1 MAELNEQPQEEQQQV
16 EIPDKLPLLP
26 IRDIVIFPY
35 MILPLF
41 VGRDMSIKAIDDA
54 LSGNRLILLVAQKDL
69 NTENPEP
76 KDLYPV
82 GTVGMIMR
90 MLKLPDGRV
99 KVLVQGMS
107 KARIKDFVQTEPYFL
122 VNIEKITEP
131 KDEKLTLEAEAL
143 MRNVKEQLEKMIT
156 LGKMLLPDIMVI
168 VENIDDPGKLAD
180 LVASNL
186 GLKVDIAQE
195 VLEILDPKERLIKV
209 NEIISKE
216 LEVLTMQQKIQ
227 ASARGE
233 IDKSQREYFLREQ
246 LKAIQKELGE
256 TDERTEEINDLRK
269 KVEEAKMPEKVL
281 AETEKQLKRLER
293 MHPDAAESAVIRSY
307 IETLAE
313 LPWSITTQDNLDIK
327 GAKKILDED
336 HYDLEKVKD
345 RILEYLAV
353 RKLKDKLKGPI
364 LCFVGPPG
372 VGKTSLGKSIARAL
386 GREFF
391 RMSLGGIRD
400 EAEIRGHRRTYVGAL
415 PGRIIQG
422 IRQCNTN
429 NPVFM
434 LDEVDKVGADF
445 RGDPSAALL
454 EVLDPEQNFA
464 FVDHYLAVPF
474 DLSNVMFITTANL
487 ADPIIPALRDRMEVI
502 HIAGYTEEEKKGI
515 ALKYLIPRQLV
526 ENGVTEKDIL
536 ISDQALTQLI
546 SQYTRESGLRNLE
559 REIAN
564 ICRKVARKIAEGKK
578 GPLHITPKDL
588 YRYVGP
594 PRYLP
599 EEEREKDEVG
609 VSTGLAW
616 TESGGEILF
625 IEATTM
631 KGKGSLTLTGHLG
644 EVMKESAQAALSYVR
659 SRAPALGIKED
670 VFGKT
675 DIHIHVPAGAIP
687 KDGPSAGVTMGTA
700 ITSALTGRPVKKDVA
715 MTGEITLRG
724 RVLPIGGLKE
734 KTLAARRAG
743 IKTVIVPK
751 RNAKDI
757 EDIPKI
763 VRKSLEIRFVEHMD
777 EVLDIALL
785 K

>member
-594 PRYLP
+594 P
-599 EEEREKDEVG
+599 
-609 VSTGLAW
+609 
-616 TESGGEILF
+616 
-625 IEATTM
+625 
-631 KGKGSLTLTGHLG
+631 
-644 EVMKESAQAALSYVR
+644 AL
-659 SRAPALGIKED
+659 
-670 VFGKT
+670 
-675 DIHIHVPAGAIP
+675 PAGGRAREGRGRRR
-687 KDGPSAGVTMGTA
+687 DGPCLDGERRRNPVHRGHYHEGQGQPYPHRPSGRGDEGV
-700 ITSALTGRPVKKDVA
+700 
-715 MTGEITLRG
+715 
-724 RVLPIGGLKE
+724 
-734 KTLAARRAG
+734 RAG
-743 IKTVIVPK
+743 RAFIRP
-751 RNAKDI
+751 
-757 EDIPKI
+757 
-763 VRKSLEIRFVEHMD
+763 LEGPGPGY
-777 EVLDIALL
+777 
-785 K
+785 

>member
-69 NTENPEP
+69 NTENPDP

-131 KDEKLTLEAEAL
+131 RDEKLTLEAEAL

-186 GLKVDIAQE
+186 GLKVDVAQE

-313 LPWSITTQDNLDIK
+313 LPWSNN
-327 GAKKILDED
+327 
-336 HYDLEKVKD
+336 H
-345 RILEYLAV
+345 
-353 RKLKDKLKGPI
+353 
-364 LCFVGPPG
+364 PG
-372 VGKTSLGKSIARAL
+372 QPGHQ
-386 GREFF
+386 GREEDTG
-391 RMSLGGIRD
+391 RRPLRPGEGQGQDTRIPGGA
-400 EAEIRGHRRTYVGAL
+400 EAE
-415 PGRIIQG
+415 
-422 IRQCNTN
+422 RQ
-429 NPVFM
+429 
-434 LDEVDKVGADF
+434 A
-445 RGDPSAALL
+445 
-454 EVLDPEQNFA
+454 
-464 FVDHYLAVPF
+464 
-474 DLSNVMFITTANL
+474 
-487 ADPIIPALRDRMEVI
+487 
-502 HIAGYTEEEKKGI
+502 
-515 ALKYLIPRQLV
+515 
-526 ENGVTEKDIL
+526 
-536 ISDQALTQLI
+536 
-546 SQYTRESGLRNLE
+546 
-559 REIAN
+559 
-564 ICRKVARKIAEGKK
+564 
-578 GPLHITPKDL
+578 
-588 YRYVGP
+588 
-594 PRYLP
+594 
-599 EEEREKDEVG
+599 
-609 VSTGLAW
+609 
-616 TESGGEILF
+616 
-625 IEATTM
+625 
-631 KGKGSLTLTGHLG
+631 
-644 EVMKESAQAALSYVR
+644 
-659 SRAPALGIKED
+659 
-670 VFGKT
+670 
-675 DIHIHVPAGAIP
+675 
-687 KDGPSAGVTMGTA
+687 
-700 ITSALTGRPVKKDVA
+700 
-715 MTGEITLRG
+715 
-724 RVLPIGGLKE
+724 
-734 KTLAARRAG
+734 
-743 IKTVIVPK
+743 
-751 RNAKDI
+751 
-757 EDIPKI
+757 
-763 VRKSLEIRFVEHMD
+763 
-777 EVLDIALL
+777 
-785 K
+785 